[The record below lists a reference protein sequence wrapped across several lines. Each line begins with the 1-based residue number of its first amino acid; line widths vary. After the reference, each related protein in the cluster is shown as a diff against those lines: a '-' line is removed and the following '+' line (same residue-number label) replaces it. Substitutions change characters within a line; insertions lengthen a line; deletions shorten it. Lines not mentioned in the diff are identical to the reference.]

1 MKKIRDGPI
10 SADWDMDDHLV
21 ALKARMSPLKTM
33 GVELLS
39 SAIRAYNVFWPES
52 QAPASVEELSRCLM
66 ACEERMDDWRSSAAR
81 VGADGEDTWLGDKP
95 LSSQYPSLYRI
106 AHRKEVTVASVLSP
120 APPINITFRR
130 TLNGNRWNRWLQLL
144 ARLMEIQLN
153 DNQDVFKWNLTAS
166 GKFTV
171 KSLYLD
177 YMSEHAHFNCKY
189 LWKMK
194 VPLKIKIFMWFLR
207 RKVVLTKDNL
217 AKRKWEGSKKVLF
230 L

>member
-81 VGADGEDTWLGDKP
+81 VGADEALM
-95 LSSQYPSLYRI
+95 Y
-106 AHRKEVTVASVLSP
+106 VLSWYEGLNLD
-120 APPINITFRR
+120 ALK
-130 TLNGNRWNRWLQLL
+130 TLR
-144 ARLMEIQLN
+144 
-153 DNQDVFKWNLTAS
+153 D
-166 GKFTV
+166 
-171 KSLYLD
+171 
-177 YMSEHAHFNCKY
+177 
-189 LWKMK
+189 
-194 VPLKIKIFMWFLR
+194 
-207 RKVVLTKDNL
+207 
-217 AKRKWEGSKKVLF
+217 GSKWLTDSDYVQRRQEFAHSLIQYAPVHSFVPGERVPQPEEIPVEGEGEEEEEAVDEEIEVDSPPKSAAEPAAQDARDAATEIPAATETPASSSAQKTSDAAA
-230 L
+230 